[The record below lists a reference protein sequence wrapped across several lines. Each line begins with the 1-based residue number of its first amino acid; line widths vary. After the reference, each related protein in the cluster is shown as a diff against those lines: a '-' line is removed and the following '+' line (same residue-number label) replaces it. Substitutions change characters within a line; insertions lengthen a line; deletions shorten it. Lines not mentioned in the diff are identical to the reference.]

1 MKKYT
6 LLTIL
11 IILILTITAC
21 GGAADTTEGGNTDT
35 TTDVTTTEG
44 GSTESGSTDETP
56 DGNAFTEGSAE
67 AMLETLMS
75 GLETGLEPLMTEKV
89 NLRDKN
95 TFQYHFFVPLTSAVT
110 EGAFCQPIIGSVPFF
125 VGILKVNT
133 AEEAKDLAED
143 ILDNVNYRKLI
154 CADFKKAHTRAVG
167 NTVVLIM
174 DIDPARA
181 DSVVARF
188 DSLAAK

>member
-11 IILILTITAC
+11 IILILTLTAC
-21 GGAADTTEGGNTDT
+21 GGAADTTTEGVGADT
-35 TTDVTTTEG
+35 LPDVTTTE
-44 GSTESGSTDETP
+44 SDSTDKTP

-67 AMLETLMS
+67 AMLQTLMS

-110 EGAFCQPIIGSVPFF
+110 EGAFCQPMIGSVPFF

-143 ILDNVNYRKLI
+143 ILDNVNYRKLV
-154 CADFKKAHTRAVG
+154 CAEFKKAHTRAVG

-181 DSVVARF
+181 DSVAARF